1 MSIKAG
7 LVGLPNVGKSTL
19 FNALTNSSIPAENY
33 PFCTVDPH
41 IAITFV
47 PDQRAQILQKMYE
60 SKTIVAATVTFV
72 DIAGLVKGAASG
84 EGLGNQFLSNIR
96 ETHLIIHVLRCFED
110 PHIIR
115 AGDVDPISDHEIIL
129 IELALKD
136 VESIDKRLEKATKLA
151 KVEQVAQTKGQLLK
165 EIELLNKIKNF
176 LEKNDFES
184 LKKITE
190 DELKTTIPLLTTKNF
205 LIVANVSEDD
215 MQNKKYEQNP
225 HVVAVIKKFGAHKV
239 IPTCVKLEYELS
251 RVSAEEREMLK
262 EELNIQ
268 ESSLPLIIQ
277 KAYQNLDL
285 ITFFTC
291 GPQEIHA
298 WPIKKGINI
307 KEAAGEIHSDLQKGF
322 ICAEVLSYN
331 DLIEHKTPA
340 LAKQAGKIR
349 IEGAGYIVND
359 GDIILVRFNK

>member
-41 IAITFV
+41 IAITIV
-47 PDQRAQILQKMYE
+47 PDDRTEKLQKMYD

-96 ETHLIIHVLRCFED
+96 ETNLIIHVLRCFED
-110 PHIIR
+110 PNIIR
-115 AGDVDPISDHEIIL
+115 SGVVDPISDHEVIM

-136 VESIDKRLEKATKLA
+136 IESIDKRLEKATKLS
-151 KVEQVAQTKGQLLK
+151 KVEQVAQTKTQLIK

-176 LEKNDFES
+176 LENNDFEK
-184 LKKITE
+184 LKQISE
-190 DELKTTIPLLTTKNF
+190 DELKITIPLLTTKNF

-215 MQNKKYEQNP
+215 MQNKKYEQNR
-225 HVVAVIKKFGAHKV
+225 HVIAVIKKFGTHKV
-239 IPTCVKLEYELS
+239 VPTCIKLEYELS
-251 RVSAEEREMLK
+251 RVLPEEREMLK
-262 EELNIQ
+262 EELNIK
-268 ESSLPLIIQ
+268 EESLPLIIK
-277 KAYQNLDL
+277 KAYENLDL

-298 WPIKKGINI
+298 WPIKKGITI

-331 DLIEHKTPA
+331 DLIEYKTPPA
-340 LAKQAGKIR
+340 AKQAGKMR
-349 IEGAGYIVND
+349 IEGASYIVND